1 MWKLIGGTVLGAA
14 AWLGVVTLLDVALR
28 HNWHAYGAVEK
39 AMIFTVPMMIARLSE
54 SAVSSMFAGFIAAE
68 IDRDGRAPLAAGTV
82 LLLLFAPGHYLLWT
96 RFPVW
101 YHLTFLVSLP
111 LLSMIG
117 GRLRGTSPATA

>member
-1 MWKLIGGTVLGAA
+1 
-14 AWLGVVTLLDVALR
+14 
-28 HNWHAYGAVEK
+28 
-39 AMIFTVPMMIARLSE
+39 MIFTVPMMIARLSE